1 MSRLFYFLTKLFFFL
16 SLKIYNRFSIIGRER
31 IPREGKVMV
40 IANHC
45 SNLDP
50 IVVGVAFP
58 GRLRYLAKSELFI
71 NPLLG
76 FLIRILGAIPVSK
89 ETSQSAGTALKAFL
103 SLLERGENILI
114 FPEGSRS
121 FDGRLQPLEGGA
133 ALIAHKTGVTVV
145 PAYVAGTFESMP
157 RGASFVRPSSIS
169 ITFGEP
175 LYPASI
181 AYGLSAREA
190 RQEII
195 KLMSEALKGLESEHS
210 GKRKETN

>member
-1 MSRLFYFLTKLFFFL
+1 MSRLFYHLTKLFFYL
-16 SLKIYNRFSIIGRER
+16 SLKIYNRLRIIGRER
-31 IPREGKVMV
+31 IPREGQVMV
-40 IANHC
+40 IANHS

-58 GRLRYLAKSELFI
+58 GRLRYLAKSELFL

-114 FPEGSRS
+114 FPEGARS

-133 ALIAHKTGVTVV
+133 ALIAYRTGVPVI

-157 RGASFVRPSSIS
+157 RGSSLVRPSSIT

-175 LYPASI
+175 LYPESI
-181 AYGLSAREA
+181 ASGLPAREA

-195 KLMSEALKGLESEHS
+195 KGMSEALKGLEAEHS
-210 GKRKETN
+210 SKRKGRN

>member
-1 MSRLFYFLTKLFFFL
+1 VSRLFYHLTKLFFYL
-16 SLKIYNRFSIIGRER
+16 SLKIYNRLRIIGRER

-40 IANHC
+40 IANHS

-58 GRLRYLAKSELFI
+58 GRLRYLAKSELFL

-114 FPEGSRS
+114 FPEGARS

-133 ALIAHKTGVTVV
+133 ALIAYKTGVPVV
-145 PAYVAGTFESMP
+145 PAYVAGTFASMP
-157 RGASFVRPSSIS
+157 RGSSFVRPSAIS

-175 LYPASI
+175 LYPESI
-181 AYGLSAREA
+181 ASGLSTREA

-195 KLMSEALKGLESEHS
+195 KVMSEALKGLEIEHS
-210 GKRKETN
+210 SKGKSIN